1 MMKSQIN
8 GFEDMHTILANE
20 RKVGGVIESDYLRL
34 STGEEYNNI
43 VITKVELLGS
53 ALCSIGCVTEEGQL
67 LIVNAKE
74 VSVIHQPKHKRIHEL
89 RNQSFKHTK
98 MQQKLKYLKRLI
110 ELNDGSYNPLF
121 REEALLVIKDIGLKN
136 VKKEIDVSDVYP
148 EEKIYTIA

>member
-1 MMKSQIN
+1 MMNKQIS
-8 GFEDMHTILANE
+8 GFEDMNTILANE
-20 RKVGGVIESDYLRL
+20 RKIGGVIESDYLRL
-34 STGEEYNNI
+34 STGDEYNNI

-74 VSVIHQPKHKRIHEL
+74 VSIIHQPKHKKIHEL
-89 RNQSFKHTK
+89 SNQSYKHTK
-98 MQQKLKYLKRLI
+98 MQEKLKYLKRLI
-110 ELNDGSYNPLF
+110 ELNEGSYNPFF

-136 VKKEIDVSDVYP
+136 VKKEIDVSAVYP